1 MMTMQKSKIALV
13 ALCLASL
20 AALDSGCTP
29 AQTKKSSTIVDTVK
43 VVVAA
48 CDLGYV
54 PTPPALFFASEQ
66 GCFGEVQCSEEAR
79 QAVAT
84 WVIDLVKW
92 AREAQECIVVVKS
105 QVDKLRDK

>member
-1 MMTMQKSKIALV
+1 MNMTKSKLAIV
-13 ALCLASL
+13 SLCLASL

-29 AQTKKSSTIVDTVK
+29 AQKAKSDTIVDAVK
-43 VVVAA
+43 VVAAA

-79 QAVAT
+79 VAVAR

-92 AREAQECIVVVKS
+92 AREAQECIVTVKG
-105 QVDKLRDK
+105 QVDKLRE